1 MSKNRVYILMVL
13 AAIFWSGAFI
23 TGKIAVREF
32 SALSLTFFRF
42 LFALP
47 LIFLI
52 LRIREPEKW
61 KPQKTQWVP
70 LITLGIIGTFL
81 YHALF
86 FSSLKYT
93 TAINSSL
100 IGAMNPMVTTFLAIL
115 FFREKVT
122 PLRILGILLS
132 FIGVFLIVTNGDLQ
146 ILTTLRF
153 NYGDILMFIAVWCW
167 ATYAVI
173 SRRYM
178 QKYQLTPLMTTAYT
192 FLVCTIVALPL
203 FLWEKPFNIINI
215 SLAGW
220 LSILYMAIF
229 ASVLGYMFQ
238 LLAIQYIGAAKASI
252 FINLVPIF
260 TITQSLLILHEP
272 FSVFKFI
279 SGGIILIGVYL
290 ASRPD
295 KEVQ

>member
-1 MSKNRVYILMVL
+1 MSKNRIYILMVL
-13 AAIFWSGAFI
+13 AALFWSGAFI
-23 TGKIAVREF
+23 TGKIAVQEF

-42 LFALP
+42 LFSLP
-47 LIFLI
+47 FIFLI
-52 LRIREPEKW
+52 LRIREPKNW
-61 KPQKTQWVP
+61 RPQKTQWLP
-70 LITLGIIGTFL
+70 LITLGILGTFL

-100 IGAMNPMVTTFLAIL
+100 IGATNPMVTTFLAIL
-115 FFREKVT
+115 FFSEKVT
-122 PLRILGILLS
+122 PLRIVGILLS
-132 FIGVFLIVTNGDLQ
+132 FTGVFLIVTNGDLQ
-146 ILTTLRF
+146 VLTTLSF

-167 ATYAVI
+167 ATYAVL
-173 SRRYM
+173 SRRFM
-178 QKYQLTPLMTTAYT
+178 QKYQLSPLMTTAYT

-203 FLWEKPFNIINI
+203 FLWEKPFNLINI
-215 SLAGW
+215 SLTGW

-260 TITQSLLILHEP
+260 TITQSLLFLHEP
-272 FSVFKFI
+272 FSIFKFI
-279 SGGIILIGVYL
+279 SAGIIILGVYL

-295 KEVQ
+295 KGVL